1 MKLKSNHIINIAE
14 SAREA
19 LRILS
24 SLPDNSSLTL
34 FVVDDNELLKGT
46 VTDGDIRR
54 GLLNN
59 LEISQ
64 SIGFFM
70 NPDFKYVT
78 NSLSYTLDLKDFRNQ
93 GLGLIPLLDIN
104 KKLIEIIDLKKRK
117 AALPIT
123 ALIMAGGRG
132 ERLKPLTDTLP
143 KPMLLI
149 GDKPIIEH
157 NIDRLISF
165 GVKNFYISV
174 RYLKESIISYLGDGS
189 SKGVKIS
196 YIEETN
202 PLGTIGSITK
212 LDNINHEDILVM
224 NSDILTN
231 IDFEDFYNSYKNQNS
246 DMMLAS
252 IPYVVAV
259 PYAVLT
265 TKDQFIQNFEE
276 KPTYTYYSNGGI
288 YLMKFSLKNKLVIGE
303 CCNATDLMDI
313 LLQEQKNAL
322 THYPILGYWLDIGKH
337 SDYLKAQEDIKH
349 INLY

>member
-1 MKLKSNHIINIAE
+1 MKSKHIINISE

-24 SLPDNSSLTL
+24 SLSDNSSLTL
-34 FVVDDNELLKGT
+34 FVIDNKEVLRGT

-64 SIGFFM
+64 SIELFM
-70 NPDFKYVT
+70 NCNFKYVT
-78 NSLSYTLDLKDFRNQ
+78 NSSNNTVDFKNFRNQ
-93 GLGLIPLLDIN
+93 GHGLIPLLDSN
-104 KKLIEIIDLKKRK
+104 KKVLEIIDLKKRR

-149 GDKPIIEH
+149 GEKPIIEH

-165 GVKNFYISV
+165 GVMNFYISV
-174 RYLKESIISYLGDGS
+174 RYLKEEIISYLGDGS
-189 SKGVKIS
+189 TKGVKIF

-212 LDNINHEDILVM
+212 LEHINHEDILVM

-231 IDFEDFYNSYKNQNS
+231 IDYEDFYNSYKLQNS
-246 DMMLAS
+246 EMMLAS

-259 PYAVLT
+259 PYAVLN
-265 TKDQFIQNFEE
+265 TKDQFIESFEE

-288 YLMKFSLKNKLVIGE
+288 YLMKFSIKNKLVNGE
-303 CCNATDLMDI
+303 FCNATDLMEI
-313 LLQEQKNAL
+313 LLQEQQNAL

-349 INLY
+349 INL

>member
-1 MKLKSNHIINIAE
+1 MKYKK
-14 SAREA
+14 
-19 LRILS
+19 IL
-24 SLPDNSSLTL
+24 
-34 FVVDDNELLKGT
+34 
-46 VTDGDIRR
+46 
-54 GLLNN
+54 N
-59 LEISQ
+59 LIS
-64 SIGFFM
+64 
-70 NPDFKYVT
+70 
-78 NSLSYTLDLKDFRNQ
+78 
-93 GLGLIPLLDIN
+93 
-104 KKLIEIIDLKKRK
+104 IDLIDVDTQLELTYP
-117 AALPIT
+117 ALPK
-123 ALIMAGGRG
+123 G
-132 ERLKPLTDTLP
+132 
-143 KPMLLI
+143 
-149 GDKPIIEH
+149 
-157 NIDRLISF
+157 
-165 GVKNFYISV
+165 
-174 RYLKESIISYLGDGS
+174 YLKESIISYLGDGS
-189 SKGVKIS
+189 SKDIKIS

-212 LDNINHEDILVM
+212 IDNINHEDILVM

-252 IPYVVAV
+252 IRYVVAV

-276 KPTYTYYSNGGI
+276 KPTYTYYSKGGI
-288 YLMKFSLKNKLVIGE
+288 YLMKFSLKNKLFIGE

>member
-1 MKLKSNHIINIAE
+1 MKLTSNHIINIAE

-64 SIGFFM
+64 SIGLFM
-70 NPDFKYVT
+70 NPEFKFVT
-78 NSLSYTLDLKDFRNQ
+78 NTLSYTLDLKNFRKQ

-104 KKLIEIIDLKKRK
+104 KKLLEIIDLKKRK

-174 RYLKESIISYLGDGS
+174 RYLKDSIISYLGDGS

-303 CCNATDLMDI
+303 CYNATDLMDI

-337 SDYLKAQEDIKH
+337 TDYLKAQEDIKH

>member
-1 MKLKSNHIINIAE
+1 LKTKHIINIAQ

-24 SLPDNSSLTL
+24 SFSDNSSLTL
-34 FVVDDNELLKGT
+34 FVVDDNDLLMGT
-46 VTDGDIRR
+46 ITDGDIRR
-54 GLLNN
+54 GLLND

-64 SIGFFM
+64 SIGLFM
-70 NPDFKYVT
+70 NSNFKYVT
-78 NSLSYTLDLKDFRNQ
+78 SSSNITVDLKKFRDQ
-93 GLGLIPLLDIN
+93 GIGLIPLLDSK

-149 GDKPIIEH
+149 GEKPIIEH

-165 GVKNFYISV
+165 GVMNFYISV
-174 RYLKESIISYLGDGS
+174 RYLKEEIISFLGDGS
-189 SKGVKIS
+189 TKGVKIF
-196 YIEETN
+196 YIEETD

-212 LDNINHEDILVM
+212 LEHINHEDILVM

-231 IDFEDFYNSYKNQNS
+231 IDFEDFYNSYKLQNS

-259 PYAVLT
+259 PYAVLN
-265 TKDQFIQNFEE
+265 TKDNFIESFAE

-288 YLMKFSLKNKLVIGE
+288 YLMKFSIKNKLVNGE
-303 CCNATDLMDI
+303 FCNVTDLMEI
-313 LLQEQKNAL
+313 LLQEQRNSL
-322 THYPILGYWLDIGKH
+322 THYPILGYWLDIGKY
-337 SDYLKAQEDIKH
+337 SDYVKAQEDIKH
-349 INLY
+349 INL